1 MSAHKLPIDRQVRIG
16 NDAVSVTA
24 VESVTL
30 TVPAERGSI
39 GIARLFVGGLAARV
53 GLGFEAMDELQLAL
67 ESVLMAAT
75 AGGEGE
81 LTLDARIESGSMSI
95 VVGPF
100 DRDPLGLRPQSE
112 GIALG
117 RMIAALAAGTESY
130 EQDGLRWL
138 RLVARA
144 AVPPDERRP

>member
-1 MSAHKLPIDRQVRIG
+1 MSAHKLPIDRRVRIG
-16 NDAVSVTA
+16 NDAVSVTG

-67 ESVLMAAT
+67 ESVLMAVT
-75 AGGEGE
+75 ARGE

-100 DRDPLGLRPQSE
+100 DRDPLDPRPQSE

-117 RMIAALAAGTESY
+117 RMVAALAAGAESY
-130 EQDGLRWL
+130 EQDGQRWL
-138 RLVARA
+138 RLVART
-144 AVPPDERRP
+144 AVPADESCP